1 MTVSSDAH
9 VSYEVGYFGPIPDL
23 LDELEI
29 PSSLVV
35 NASRENLTAFLQER
49 GKNVPEI

>member
-23 LDELEI
+23 LDELEV
-29 PSSLVV
+29 PASLIV
-35 NASRENLTAFLQER
+35 NASRENLNRFLKER
-49 GKNVPEI
+49 GKNIPEI